1 MKYALTPM
9 AALLLG
15 TSLVSAQEYDLGED
29 VVFGNLE
36 PVAAGAAG
44 STVTVLTGEELNTG
58 GTQPL
63 ATKLTT
69 VPGVSIG
76 TQGPI
81 GTQTGITIRG
91 VNQNN
96 IAVRFDGIDISDP
109 TGPQVAYNFG
119 GLTTSGL
126 GRVDVL
132 RGSESAIWGSEA
144 IGGAI
149 LMQSKR
155 VEGEG
160 TEIEGGVEFGS
171 YATRSADFS
180 IATRADRLEL
190 SFGIQRYETD
200 GFSAYDENL
209 LTDAEPDGFDKTRA
223 NVYAGFDLTDTTRL
237 ELSGFIDN
245 SLVQYDTGA
254 GDDLFNEQDRDQTAG
269 RVAVIQ
275 RFGGAEL
282 TASVSRMDVINGY
295 MSGFGLYQTEGFR
308 DEADLRLTFAPTATT
323 DVTIGASRTTEG
335 FADNFGTDFENTVD
349 SLYGEVIQS
358 FGAATVTGNLRRD
371 DHSAYGEN
379 WSGRLALA
387 YDLGQGTTLRSSYGT
402 GYRAPS
408 NYELY
413 SPWEG
418 DPTLEIERSQSFD
431 IGLEKDYGAGSV
443 SVTAF
448 ALKAEDVIAYTAT
461 TGYYQATGTATRS
474 GLELA
479 TDWNF
484 ANGTALTGAY
494 TYIKTGGSAVLD
506 PSVGWSTAVPAH
518 QLALGVSHDLGR
530 TTVRAD
536 MLAALDRPGLD
547 DYAVFNLGA
556 EYKVDDHMTAYL
568 RVENVF
574 DTEYQTVPGYG
585 TSDRAAFFG
594 FRVSN

>member
-1 MKYALTPM
+1 MSTA
-9 AALLLG
+9 
-15 TSLVSAQEYDLGED
+15 LVSAQEVIDAGEGIVYVNLG
-29 VVFGNLE
+29 
-36 PVAAGAAG
+36 PVAAGASGAA
-44 STVTVLTGEELNTG
+44 VTVLTEDDLAEG
-58 GTQPL
+58 GTEPL
-63 ATKLTT
+63 TAKLAK
-69 VPGVSIG
+69 VPGISIR
-76 TQGPI
+76 TQGPV
-81 GTQTGITIRG
+81 GTQAGITIRG

-119 GLTTSGL
+119 TLVSSSV
-126 GRVDVL
+126 GRIDVL

-144 IGGAI
+144 IGGAV

-155 VEGEG
+155 ASGEG
-160 TEIEGGVEFGS
+160 TEIEGGLEIGS
-171 YATRSADFS
+171 YNTRSADLA
-180 IATRADRLEL
+180 IASRAGRLDL
-190 SFGIQRYETD
+190 SFGVQRYQTD

-209 LTDAEPDGFDKTRA
+209 LTNAEPDGAEQTRA
-223 NVYAGFDLTDTTRL
+223 NLYVGYDVTDTTRI
-237 ELSGFIDN
+237 ELSGFVADTFAE
-245 SLVQYDTGA
+245 YDTSA
-254 GDDLFNEQDRDQTAG
+254 GDNLVNTQDMRQRAG
-269 RVAVIQ
+269 RLAFVQ
-275 RFGGAEL
+275 GFGGAEL
-282 TASVSRMDVINGY
+282 TASFSRMELDRTE
-295 MSGFGLYQTEGFR
+295 MSMFGPFTTEGAR
-308 DEADLRLTFAPTATT
+308 DEADIRLAFSPTDTT
-323 DVTIGASRTTEG
+323 DATIGASRTTEAY
-335 FADNFGTDFENTVD
+335 ADNFGSDYENSVD
-349 SLYGEVIQS
+349 SLYAEVIQE

-371 DHSAYGEN
+371 EHSAYGTN

-387 YDLGQGTTLRSSYGT
+387 YDLGNGTTLRSAYGT

-418 DPTLEIERSQSFD
+418 DPTLQVEQSRSFD

-448 ALKAEDVIAYTAT
+448 ALEAEDVIAYTFAS
-461 TGYYQATGTATRS
+461 GYFQAPGTVTRR
-474 GLELA
+474 GLEIA
-479 TDWNF
+479 TDWSF
-484 ANGTALTGAY
+484 ANGTELTGAY
-494 TYIKTGGSAVLD
+494 TYVTTGGSAVLD

-518 QLALGVSHDLGR
+518 QLALGVAHDYGK

-556 EYKVDDHMTAYL
+556 EYEVNDTMTAYV